1 MSYMRVSSFEFFL
14 NDDDDDD
21 VDCRGSTSPYSLSN
35 VQFLIKS
42 IGIKVYWC
50 LR

>member
-21 VDCRGSTSPYSLSN
+21 DVDCRDSTSPYSLSN
-35 VQFLIKS
+35 VQFLIKLELIF
-42 IGIKVYWC
+42 IGF
-50 LR
+50 